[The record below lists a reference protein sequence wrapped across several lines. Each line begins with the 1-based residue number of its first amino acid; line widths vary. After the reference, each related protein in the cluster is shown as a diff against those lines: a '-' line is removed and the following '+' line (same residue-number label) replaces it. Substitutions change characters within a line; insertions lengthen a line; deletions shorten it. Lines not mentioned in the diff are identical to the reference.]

1 MIKEIDFHLLDLRYS
16 HTRIQN
22 NKALAKMRNSI
33 GEYGQLVPA
42 VVIAEQDRFVMIDGY
57 LRLAALKECCQ
68 DVIKVLIVP
77 ECEPEALISLL
88 VKNHDQPLETIEQAA
103 LIRELHSRFSYTFAE
118 IAKRLGHDKSWVK
131 RRLELLESLPEEV
144 CQGVMQGKVSTWAAS
159 RILVPLARANEAD
172 CIAPDQKDY
181 CRSPDHQRAGHPVRP
196 LPKINKKDQ
205 GADYC

>member
-103 LIRELHSRFSYTFAE
+103 LIP
-118 IAKRLGHDKSWVK
+118 G
-131 RRLELLESLPEEV
+131 
-144 CQGVMQGKVSTWAAS
+144 AA
-159 RILVPLARANEAD
+159 
-172 CIAPDQKDY
+172 
-181 CRSPDHQRAGHPVRP
+181 
-196 LPKINKKDQ
+196 
-205 GADYC
+205 